1 MLINYILRLPFAKFF
16 TKFFALITSLIIAL
30 LGTIIP
36 PPTEYKTK
44 SLFADEGFENGF
56 TVMSM
61 QTQNGQGVPLGNFTY
76 NALPAQPEW
85 MIAQWGSKYC
95 LWDERAESD
104 IYTIT
109 DGKTKTVTYNPD
121 NKSLSMRLNA
131 ANVYGGLPAGEGNWP
146 HLLLEQSPL
155 KVMPGD
161 SAFYS
166 CAADKLMLTLD
177 IKLTDFKDTTNKEG
191 INAAQYL
198 AYFYITGVSGNEF
211 VWFGVNLFDSR
222 GLQDTYWN
230 VDTAGSNQMI
240 YTIST
245 ADTYGCKLKSLTP
258 FGKPRVSEKWTHI
271 NLNLTPHIQQ
281 MIEKANESNLFG
293 QPVTADDF
301 TLGGTNIGFEIHGNY
316 DCTVQI
322 KNFQITSYLTV

>member
-1 MLINYILRLPFAKFF
+1 MVAR
-16 TKFFALITSLIIAL
+16 IIAFIISIIFAL

-36 PPTEYKTK
+36 PPAEYRVK

-76 NALPAQPEW
+76 NALPVMPDW

-95 LWDERAESD
+95 LWDEREESD
-104 IYTIT
+104 MYTIT
-109 DGKTKTVTYNPD
+109 DGKTKTVTYSPEE
-121 NKSLSMRLNA
+121 KSVSMRLNA
-131 ANVYGGLPAGEGNWP
+131 ANVYGGEPAGEGNWP

-161 SAFYS
+161 TAFYS

-198 AYFYITGVSGNEF
+198 AYFYIKGVTGHEF

-222 GLQDTYWN
+222 GLQDTYWR

-245 ADTYGCKLKSLTP
+245 ADTYGCGLRSLTP
-258 FGKPRVSEKWTHI
+258 FGKPFASKQWRHI
-271 NLNLTPHIQQ
+271 SLNLTPHIQK
-281 MIEKANESNLFG
+281 MIGKANESNLFG
-293 QPVTADDF
+293 RPVTAEDF
-301 TLGGTNIGFEIHGNY
+301 VVGGTNIGFEIHGNY
-316 DCTVQI
+316 DCTVAI
-322 KNFQITSYLTV
+322 KNFQMTSFVGVNKARL